1 VATHPDDLV
10 YRAIAEPTRR
20 AILDLLAGGERPVAW
35 LVARFPFSQP
45 ALSQHLRVLR
55 EAGLV
60 RVRRQGRFRM
70 YSIDARP
77 LRDVYRWTG
86 RYRRSWVL
94 LSGEG
99 PGYASDGSTTEG
111 RRYEL

>member
-1 VATHPDDLV
+1 MATRSGDLV
-10 YRAIAEPTRR
+10 FRAIAEPTRR
-20 AILDLLAGGERPVAW
+20 RILDLLARGEQPVGRLA
-35 LVARFPFSQP
+35 ARFPISQP

-70 YSIDARP
+70 YSMDGRP
-77 LRDVYRWTG
+77 LKEVYQWAG
-86 RYRRSWVL
+86 RYRRSWML
-94 LSGEG
+94 LSGGG
-99 PGYASDGSTTEG
+99 PGYASGGSTTEG